1 MGLNEEIVMRSIHFA
16 SLMAEELIRTEGVAT
31 DVPDQFLF
39 SAEEMADE
47 YLQCCVEHLKW
58 QGLCV
63 VFEQEE
69 DHLVMLGDFSIGT
82 LS

>member
-1 MGLNEEIVMRSIHFA
+1 MGLNEEIVMRAIHLA
-16 SLMAEELIRTEGVAT
+16 SQMAEELIRTEGVAT

-47 YLQCCVEHLKW
+47 YLQACVEHLKW

-69 DHLVMLGDFSIGT
+69 EYLVMLGDFAMES

>member
-1 MGLNEEIVMRSIHFA
+1 MGLNEEIVMRAIHLA

-47 YLQCCVEHLKW
+47 HLQDCVEHLKW

-69 DHLVMLGDFSIGT
+69 EHLVMLGDFAMES